1 MMGINAKTAL
11 KRTVIA
17 RNTSKNIYINGIGVS
32 GHEVFGADWS
42 GNEPMFGSETP
53 TKPSQK
59 PKQTQP
65 MIDNAIYDG
74 LMAADCLKPLISNDF
89 QNFSKGTTLVGET
102 IQATKDDEETVSSRK
117 KLILKE

>member
-1 MMGINAKTAL
+1 MHLAG
-11 KRTVIA
+11 
-17 RNTSKNIYINGIGVS
+17 NIQGNNNFGKIYNNDVEVS
-32 GHEVFGADWS
+32 GHEVFGVDWS
-42 GNEPMFGSETP
+42 GKEPMFGSETP
-53 TKPSQK
+53 TKPSKK

-89 QNFSKGTTLVGET
+89 QNFSKGSSLVGET